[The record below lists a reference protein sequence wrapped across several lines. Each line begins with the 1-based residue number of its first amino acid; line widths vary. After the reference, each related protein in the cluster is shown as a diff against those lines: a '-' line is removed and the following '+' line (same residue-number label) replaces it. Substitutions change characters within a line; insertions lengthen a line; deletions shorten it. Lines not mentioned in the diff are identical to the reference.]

1 MTEYQTKPIITSSTP
16 SLRAKTYQLL
26 ESDSHRSVIA
36 KTVNI
41 LLIILIVT
49 NVLAAMFE
57 SEPAYHEAYLQEF
70 ALFELISLSIFCFE
84 YILRVWCCVEAT
96 EYKKL
101 SSSKAR
107 LKYCTSPIAL
117 IDLIAILP
125 FLIAMFFTIDLRS
138 LRLLRV
144 LRLLKLNHYFKGFN
158 IFTSVIIK
166 ELKSMTAAMMVMVFL
181 IVIAASLMHSIEGK
195 LQPEVFGSIIKSL
208 WWSVV
213 TMTTVG
219 YGDVVPVTLTGKVV
233 AAFIMLIGVG
243 LVALPAGMLAA
254 RFGEELR
261 ERKNNLNGHI
271 KEALQDG
278 HIDQTEYQSLVHLAT
293 KLDIDPKELQKS
305 IIRIKEDHDS
315 DKCPHCGK

>member
-84 YILRVWCCVEAT
+84 YILRVWCCVKAT

-117 IDLIAILP
+117 IDLIALLP
-125 FLIAMFFTIDLRS
+125 FLIAMFFTIDLRLQCGPS
-138 LRLLRV
+138 CTPWFFRTCIRHSCFHLRFAFAIRYSCFA
-144 LRLLKLNHYFKGFN
+144 HMFEG
-158 IFTSVIIK
+158 
-166 ELKSMTAAMMVMVFL
+166 LKSGTCLFTILCAWNL
-181 IVIAASLMHSIEGK
+181 
-195 LQPEVFGSIIKSL
+195 
-208 WWSVV
+208 
-213 TMTTVG
+213 
-219 YGDVVPVTLTGKVV
+219 
-233 AAFIMLIGVG
+233 
-243 LVALPAGMLAA
+243 AL
-254 RFGEELR
+254 RC
-261 ERKNNLNGHI
+261 
-271 KEALQDG
+271 
-278 HIDQTEYQSLVHLAT
+278 V
-293 KLDIDPKELQKS
+293 
-305 IIRIKEDHDS
+305 
-315 DKCPHCGK
+315 